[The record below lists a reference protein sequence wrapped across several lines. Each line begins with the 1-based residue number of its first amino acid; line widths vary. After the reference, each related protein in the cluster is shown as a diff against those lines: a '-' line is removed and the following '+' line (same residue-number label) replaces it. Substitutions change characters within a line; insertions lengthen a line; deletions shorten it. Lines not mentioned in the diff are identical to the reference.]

1 MIFFPPFSPL
11 RRNHDPD
18 QHVCVCIANNLTATV
33 AIPSDIA
40 PGNYIIRHEIIALHS
55 AGQENGAQSYPQCK
69 FLFPSFLGNSYSS
82 SSSSSSKKREK
93 TTNSQLT
100 QPFFSQVST
109 SSSPAP
115 ALPLPKAPSAPP
127 CTLPPTPELSPT
139 FTLRPSPTK
148 CPVRLCTREREQ
160 ALLRQTPAALRS
172 VAMLVDFALEFDYL
186 KYMLIGRRESS
197 RGWEKFFGRE
207 GFWKVHR

>member
-1 MIFFPPFSPL
+1 M
-11 RRNHDPD
+11 
-18 QHVCVCIANNLTATV
+18 CVYIANNLTSTV

-69 FLFPSFLGNSYSS
+69 FFFPI
-82 SSSSSSKKREK
+82 KRENNK
-93 TTNSQLT
+93 QPTNPNL
-100 QPFFSQVST
+100 PFFSISQVST

-115 ALPLPKAPSAPP
+115 AQPLPKAPSAPP
-127 CTLPPTPELSPT
+127 YTLPPTPELSPT

-148 CPVRLCTREREQ
+148 CPVRLCTQEQVQ

-186 KYMLIGRRESS
+186 RCMLLGRRERS
-197 RGWEKFFGRE
+197 RGWERGVS
-207 GFWKVHR
+207 KVHG

>member
-1 MIFFPPFSPL
+1 M
-11 RRNHDPD
+11 R
-18 QHVCVCIANNLTATV
+18 VCIANNLTATV

-40 PGNYIIRHEIIALHS
+40 PGNYVIRHEIIALHS

-69 FLFPSFLGNSYSS
+69 FFFPTISKSHIAAVAAAGKIKENKQPTNPNLFSI
-82 SSSSSSKKREK
+82 
-93 TTNSQLT
+93 
-100 QPFFSQVST
+100 SQVST

-148 CPVRLCTREREQ
+148 CPVRLCTRERER
-160 ALLRQTPAALRS
+160 ALLRQTRAALRS

-186 KYMLIGRRESS
+186 RCMLLGRRESS
-197 RGWEKFFGRE
+197 RGWERGV
-207 GFWKVHR
+207 WKVHG